1 MNSVSVVI
9 NGKKYLYEQGTS
21 LLEIAKEFKDEFQND
36 IIIAEFNGRITELNY
51 KITNDGVLKFYDTT
65 SPIGNLVYENGLV
78 FLLVDSFKKV
88 LKIDVII
95 KHSIDKGVL
104 FKTSKKISEKDLYK
118 VEENMKENISKNIYI
133 EKKLINRLEAINYY
147 KNKKENDKVDILK
160 YTTNTNINLYKLNNS
175 YDYFFSYLPI
185 STGFLKKFTLTYI
198 DSDNFVL
205 GYPNLYTNKMLK
217 YKHHSKLFAEFQ
229 KYSNWTSR
237 LGASNI
243 SQINSKISN
252 GNYKDLIYLNEA
264 FQNYNLNKIAEE
276 IYNNVNIKVI
286 LLSGPSSS
294 GKTTTAKKLSLI
306 LKNYGL
312 NAFSISIDDFF
323 LDRDETPK
331 NEDGE
336 YDFESVKSIDI
347 NLFNK
352 TIKKLISNE
361 KVKMPNYNF
370 IKGKKEFDTK
380 FTKLDSNQILIIEGL
395 HALNDVLTSEI
406 DKKYRY
412 KIYVSPLTV
421 LGIDNHNRVRTT
433 DSRLLRRIVRDQRS
447 RGYNA
452 ADTLRTWQKVR
463 KSEEVN
469 IFNYQDSA
477 DTIFNTSY
485 IYELNVLK
493 SYVEPLLYSVEE
505 TDENYKDAVRLLNIL
520 KNVLPM
526 PSEDIPKDSIIR
538 EFIGNSYFE

>member
-1 MNSVSVVI
+1 MNSVSVVVK
-9 NGKKYLYEQGTS
+9 GKKYLYESGTT
-21 LLEIAKEFKDEFQND
+21 LLEIAKDFKDEFQND
-36 IIIAEFNGRITELNY
+36 ILIGEFNGRITELNY
-51 KITNDGVLKFYDTT
+51 KIETDGILNFYDIT
-65 SPIGNLVYENGLV
+65 SPIGNLVYENGLI
-78 FLLVDSFKKV
+78 FLLIDSFKKI
-88 LKIDVII
+88 LKMDVII
-95 KHSIDKGVL
+95 KHSIDKGIL
-104 FKTSKKISEKDLYK
+104 FTTTKKISDKDLYK
-118 VEENMKENISKNIYI
+118 VEENMKENVSKNIYI

-147 KNKKENDKVDILK
+147 KKKKEYDKVDILK

-185 STGFLKKFTLTYI
+185 STGFLKKFNLTYI

-217 YKHHSKLFAEFQ
+217 YKHHEKIFSEFQ
-229 KYSNWTSR
+229 KYSTWTSR
-237 LGASNI
+237 LGTSNI
-243 SQINSKISN
+243 TQINSKISN
-252 GNYKDLIYLNEA
+252 GNYRDLIYLNEA
-264 FQNYNLNKIAEE
+264 FQNYNLNKIADE
-276 IYNNVNIKVI
+276 IYNNVNVKVI

-294 GKTTTAKKLSLI
+294 GKTTTSKKLKLL

-312 NAFSISIDDFF
+312 DAISISIDDFF

-331 NEDGE
+331 NEDGD
-336 YDFESVKSIDI
+336 YDFESIKSIDI

-361 KVKMPNYNF
+361 KVKIPRYNF
-370 IKGKKEFDTK
+370 IKGIKEFETT
-380 FTKLDSNQILIIEGL
+380 FTKIMPNQILIIEGL
-395 HALNDVLTSEI
+395 HALNDILTNEI
-406 DKKYRY
+406 DKKYKY

-421 LGIDNHNRVRTT
+421 LGIDNHNRVKTS

-447 RGYNA
+447 RGYSTS
-452 ADTLRTWQKVR
+452 DTLKFWQKVR
-463 KSEEVN
+463 KSEEKN

-477 DTIFNTSY
+477 DAIFNTSF

-505 TDENYKDAVRLLNIL
+505 TDENYKDAIRLLNIL